1 MREKKEPLVIECAGC
16 KSRFRLWIPVKAGSE
31 WEQGARIN
39 CVRCGAAYIVRK
51 AGDGFH
57 VEAGTPPPPPEQE
70 GGFAIESGNGLTP
83 LSGDETGAAAEGAG
97 AAPEATEASAGPEEA
112 AEALAEP
119 AILVVEDDA
128 LSRKMVENSLGDMAA
143 RLILVKNGEDAVK
156 VLRSEEIALLVVDLY
171 LKSPDDPS
179 STMDGEEVLKEAAG
193 IADIPA
199 IVVTGKELVDD
210 ISLDPKWFDLHV
222 KDFIQKGNPF
232 WVDELKV
239 KVTDIIAK
247 R

>member
-1 MREKKEPLVIECAGC
+1 MREKKEPLVIECEEC
-16 KSRFRLWIPVKAGSE
+16 KSRFRLWIPVQAGSE
-31 WEQGARIN
+31 WERGGRIS
-39 CVRCGAAYIVRK
+39 CVRCGAAYLVRK
-51 AGDGFH
+51 TGGGFR
-57 VEAGTPPPPPEQE
+57 VEAGMPPQVKDRDFSIDNRTGPAPLAPEE
-70 GGFAIESGNGLTP
+70 PA
-83 LSGDETGAAAEGAG
+83 TGAGRQEAEA
-97 AAPEATEASAGPEEA
+97 EADPGKKEA
-112 AEALAEP
+112 ASAEP

-128 LSRKMVENSLGDMAA
+128 LSRKMVENSLGDTAE
-143 RLILVKNGEDAVK
+143 RLILVKNGSEALK
-156 VLRSEEIALLVVDLY
+156 VLRSEKVALIVVDLY
-171 LKSPDDPS
+171 LKNPDDPA
-179 STMDGEEVLKEAAG
+179 STMDGEEVLEEASR

-239 KVTDIIAK
+239 KVQDIIAK